1 MLSPHTFLTWSRIM
15 VNLKFASITR
25 GGDKMDREE
34 VLDISLTEQ
43 ELKELI
49 GDLPQILHKL
59 TCETESA
66 AE

>member
-1 MLSPHTFLTWSRIM
+1 
-15 VNLKFASITR
+15 
-25 GGDKMDREE
+25 MDREE